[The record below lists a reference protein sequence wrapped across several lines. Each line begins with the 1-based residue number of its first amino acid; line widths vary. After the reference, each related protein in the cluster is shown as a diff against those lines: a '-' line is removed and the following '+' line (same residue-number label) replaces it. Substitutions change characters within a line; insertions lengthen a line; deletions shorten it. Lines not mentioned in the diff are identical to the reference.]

1 MGRAKAALALGLT
14 LGVGSLQAA
23 ESLSCR
29 VQQDLEGADGAPE
42 VREFIWSTAHGGSEP
57 TGAIKTAIGTIGQGE
72 ALGSITL
79 DGQPVQLPTET
90 RGVIRF
96 GTAYDYGDRV
106 VLAYRV
112 ERQDDSSAT
121 PSEVV
126 YTLDKSRVVAD
137 ADILPGSQSEAPGH
151 CILVD

>member
-1 MGRAKAALALGLT
+1 MGLFLAAGCA
-14 LGVGSLQAA
+14 QAA
-23 ESLSCR
+23 EGLSCR
-29 VQQDLEGADGAPE
+29 VEQDLAGADGAPE

-57 TGAIKTAIGTIGQGE
+57 TGAIKTAIGAVGQGE
-72 ALGSITL
+72 ALGSVTL
-79 DGQPVQLPTET
+79 NGKPVQLPTET

-96 GTAYDYGDRV
+96 GKVYDYGDRV

-151 CILVD
+151 CILVE